1 MTRYSIALTFIVL
14 TISAPANAQLDLSWS
29 TIDCGGG
36 ASAGGPFDLSG
47 TIGQPDTGS
56 FGQPMTGGTFELV
69 GGFWSAAAPSEPCVG
84 DVNGDRQV
92 TLNDLTI
99 LLANFGMQ
107 SGATLAT
114 GDLNGD
120 HAVDLAD
127 LTILL
132 SQFGTICT

>member
-1 MTRYSIALTFIVL
+1 MTRYSTTLIFIVL
-14 TISAPANAQLDLSWS
+14 AMSAPANAQLDLSWS
-29 TIDCGGG
+29 TIDCGGRT
-36 ASAGGPFDLSG
+36 SAGDLFDLSG
-47 TIGQPDTGS
+47 TIGQPDAGS
-56 FGQPMTGGTFELV
+56 FSMPITGGSFELV

-84 DVNGDRQV
+84 DINGDRQV

-99 LLANFGMQ
+99 LLANFGVP

-120 HAVDLAD
+120 HAVDLGD

-132 SQFGTICT
+132 SQFGTSCS